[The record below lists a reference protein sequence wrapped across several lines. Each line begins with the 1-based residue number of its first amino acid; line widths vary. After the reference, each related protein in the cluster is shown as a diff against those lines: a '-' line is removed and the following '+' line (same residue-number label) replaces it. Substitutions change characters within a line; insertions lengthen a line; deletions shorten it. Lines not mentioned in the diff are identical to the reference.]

1 MFKPR
6 WSGNAKTL
14 TICAGLALA
23 NVFSGYDTAS
33 AAAVIADQSFL
44 DEFNFGPTMKGAFA
58 ALINVG
64 NCIAYLGPLVLLGR
78 YFGRRWT
85 MIIGASVLMAG
96 ASLVAGA
103 RNEGM
108 LLGGRILCGIGVS
121 LAQGSFAGWAS
132 EIASTEVRGAAVAMV
147 QVSYQVGVFVAF
159 WVSLGTNSLP
169 GNLSW
174 RVLTA
179 IQMVFGVTLV
189 IVALLAPES
198 PRQLLNRADDPMDMQ
213 DSKVQLARKNHLSLR
228 LLPDND
234 PALEREWSSMQS
246 EVMAQRAAAIYGS
259 PWQLL
264 KQRNVWRRI
273 AIGAGSCIFAQLTGV
288 AALMLYGLTVFQSL
302 DLGGKQLSL
311 IINGVGG
318 SLQLVACFFPLFLT
332 DRWGRKKIMLFG
344 IGTAWIGY
352 LFLGS
357 LFERWPHAENKGA
370 AVWMVICIFAIQ
382 CAYAGAMGS
391 ACIVI
396 SSEIWPQALRDFG
409 ISVSFLGLFIA
420 VIVVNQLWPVLS
432 NALDYRLYWVMMG
445 INTVTFITVWFFWPE
460 TKMLSLEAMDEVMGS
475 ITARASLERLQ
486 DAYVTSDE
494 DASRL
499 PEHEESKQKPSSPL
513 SAENDETGKL
523 PTLKANDAD
532 IA

>member
-1 MFKPR
+1 MLRPR

-33 AAAVIADQSFL
+33 AAAVIADQGFL
-44 DEFNFGPTMKGAFA
+44 DEFHFGPTMKGAFA

-64 NCIAYLGPLVLLGR
+64 NCIAYLGPLILLGKLV
-78 YFGRRWT
+78 GRRWT
-85 MIIGASVLMAG
+85 MIVGAFTLMTG

-108 LLGGRILCGIGVS
+108 LLSGRIFCGIGVS
-121 LAQGSFAGWAS
+121 LCQGTFAAWSS
-132 EIASTEVRGAAVAMV
+132 EIATPEVRGSAIAMV
-147 QVSYQVGVFVAF
+147 QVSYQIGVFVAF
-159 WVSLGTNSLP
+159 WISLATNNLP
-169 GNLSW
+169 GDRSW

-179 IQMVFGVTLV
+179 VQMAFGVVLV
-189 IVALLAPES
+189 VVAFLAPES
-198 PRQLLNRADDPMDMQ
+198 PRQLLNRAADPMDMQ
-213 DSKVQLARKNHLSLR
+213 DDKVQLARQNHISLR
-228 LLPDND
+228 RLPVND
-234 PALEREWSSMQS
+234 PALEREWSAMQS
-246 EVMAQRAAAIYGS
+246 DVMAQRSAAIYGS

-264 KQRNVWRRI
+264 QQRNVWKRV
-273 AIGAGSCIFAQLTGV
+273 ALGAGSCIFAQLTGV
-288 AALMLYGLTVFQSL
+288 AALMLYGITVFQSFE
-302 DLGGKQLSL
+302 LGGKQLSL

-318 SLQLVACFFPLFLT
+318 SLQLVACFAPLFLT
-332 DRWGRKKIMLFG
+332 DRWGRKNIMLFG
-344 IGTAWIGY
+344 IATAWLGY

-396 SSEIWPQALRDFG
+396 SAEIWPQALRDFG

-432 NALDYRLYWVMMG
+432 NALSYRLYWLMLG
-445 INTVTFITVWFFWPE
+445 INTLTFVTVWLLWPE
-460 TKMLSLEAMDEVMGS
+460 TKLLSLEAMEEVMGS
-475 ITARASLERLQ
+475 IAARASLERLP
-486 DAYVTSDE
+486 DAYISNE
-494 DASRL
+494 DAAHMPGLDKVSGDPTKL
-499 PEHEESKQKPSSPL
+499 DMDMSSKKVEAS
-513 SAENDETGKL
+513 E
-523 PTLKANDAD
+523 